1 MKIAMPQQD
10 GVLFEHFGRAKE
22 FVIYTVTDLDP
33 VTSEVIAPEDLSHE
47 AVARALK
54 EHGVEVVLCASI
66 GEHARAALEGEHMLV
81 FSGITGGTDD
91 VLERFLQGELESSDG
106 EFASSGCG
114 GCSGGCSAGGCGG
127 CSGCGGAEREPYVE
141 TRTFTDIVTLT
152 EENFEDEVLRDPG
165 LIVIDFWAEWCQPC
179 KMMAPIFDELNKE
192 EDKVK
197 FCKINVDEQPNL
209 ASMFGI
215 DSIPTLAVVQDRHTL
230 TGMVGVHEKA
240 DIKAMLEQCKA

>member
-1 MKIAMPQQD
+1 
-10 GVLFEHFGRAKE
+10 
-22 FVIYTVTDLDP
+22 
-33 VTSEVIAPEDLSHE
+33 
-47 AVARALK
+47 
-54 EHGVEVVLCASI
+54 
-66 GEHARAALEGEHMLV
+66 
-81 FSGITGGTDD
+81 
-91 VLERFLQGELESSDG
+91 
-106 EFASSGCG
+106 
-114 GCSGGCSAGGCGG
+114 
-127 CSGCGGAEREPYVE
+127 VE

-165 LIVIDFWAEWCQPC
+165 LILIDFWAEWCQPC
-179 KMMAPIFDELNKE
+179 KMMAPVFDELNAE

-215 DSIPTLAVVQDRHTL
+215 DSIPTLAVVQDRRTL

>member
-1 MKIAMPQQD
+1 M
-10 GVLFEHFGRAKE
+10 
-22 FVIYTVTDLDP
+22 
-33 VTSEVIAPEDLSHE
+33 
-47 AVARALK
+47 
-54 EHGVEVVLCASI
+54 
-66 GEHARAALEGEHMLV
+66 
-81 FSGITGGTDD
+81 
-91 VLERFLQGELESSDG
+91 
-106 EFASSGCG
+106 
-114 GCSGGCSAGGCGG
+114 
-127 CSGCGGAEREPYVE
+127 E

-230 TGMVGVHEKA
+230 AGMVGVHEKA

>member
-54 EHGVEVVLCASI
+54 ERGVEVVLCASI

-91 VLERFLQGELESSDG
+91 VLERFLQGELESLDG

-114 GCSGGCSAGGCGG
+114 GLLRRLFGWRLRGLLRLRRGRARALCGNAHLHRHRDAHERKFPKRGARRSGAHAHRLLGG
-127 CSGCGGAEREPYVE
+127 
-141 TRTFTDIVTLT
+141 
-152 EENFEDEVLRDPG
+152 
-165 LIVIDFWAEWCQPC
+165 
-179 KMMAPIFDELNKE
+179 
-192 EDKVK
+192 
-197 FCKINVDEQPNL
+197 
-209 ASMFGI
+209 
-215 DSIPTLAVVQDRHTL
+215 VVPALPDARACL
-230 TGMVGVHEKA
+230 
-240 DIKAMLEQCKA
+240 